1 MPGLERD
8 GGWELWGW
16 ELFGIV
22 ENGLDLAKGVVVAEP
37 AFHSAEGGAA
47 DLADNSQDGRD
58 FLFRH

>member
-47 DLADNSQDGRD
+47 DLADNS
-58 FLFRH
+58 